1 MNWVHL
7 GFTGLTRCCILVTA
21 IFILE
26 NAFMDTKNNNSI
38 LAKWIVNCFNK
49 NIVGI
54 VAKMAAAA
62 TLATQYFSY
71 KLKDP

>member
-1 MNWVHL
+1 MRN
-7 GFTGLTRCCILVTA
+7 GL
-21 IFILE
+21 
-26 NAFMDTKNNNSI
+26 
-38 LAKWIVNCFNK
+38 
-49 NIVGI
+49 GI